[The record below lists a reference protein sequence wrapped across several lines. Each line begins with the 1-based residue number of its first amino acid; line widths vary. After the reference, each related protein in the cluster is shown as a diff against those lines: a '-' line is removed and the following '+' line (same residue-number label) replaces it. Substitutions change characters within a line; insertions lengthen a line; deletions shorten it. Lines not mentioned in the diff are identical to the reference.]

1 MAAGLDIL
9 AAAAAAASASKEPPA
24 GLEPRQSQQQLV
36 TESGPEHLKQAPD
49 DALST
54 AAALHRQQGVL
65 LALDHAAK
73 CLGGCTLP
81 VSWA

>member
-24 GLEPRQSQQQLV
+24 GPEPPQSQQLV
-36 TESGPEHLKQAPD
+36 ADSPPEHLKQAPE

-81 VSWA
+81 VSWG

>member
-9 AAAAAAASASKEPPA
+9 AAAAAAASASVEPPA
-24 GLEPRQSQQQLV
+24 GLETPQSQQLV
-36 TESGPEHLKQAPD
+36 AGPPPEHLKQAPD

-73 CLGGCTLP
+73 CWGGCTLP
-81 VSWA
+81 VSWG

>member
-24 GLEPRQSQQQLV
+24 GLEPSQSQQLV
-36 TESGPEHLKQAPD
+36 TDSGPEHLKPGSE

-73 CLGGCTLP
+73 CQGGCTLP